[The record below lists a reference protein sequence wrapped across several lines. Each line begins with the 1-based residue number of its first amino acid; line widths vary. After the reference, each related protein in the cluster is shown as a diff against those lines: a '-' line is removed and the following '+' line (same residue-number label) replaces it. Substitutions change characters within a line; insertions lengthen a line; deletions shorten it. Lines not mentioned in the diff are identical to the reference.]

1 MIKALFILLA
11 STLFLL
17 PAQTVPSATT
27 GGPPITIAIPETVI
41 SKALAETLP
50 LTLDGGSE
58 RLEGTITIVDISDL
72 KLYNKIII
80 CHIALTGKDL
90 SLVTTVADQD
100 IRLKLGN
107 ASVDFDCEAE
117 LRFDEAL
124 QTLYITP
131 VARGIEAEKALENG
145 DIGQALLLFLNG
157 REFPIALQDI
167 QPIIAEA
174 GDKMITI
181 DTHISDIGAAAG
193 MLQISLLPKI
203 STRSKP

>member
-1 MIKALFILLA
+1 MKKTFFTLLA
-11 STLFLL
+11 SALFLL
-17 PAQTVPSATT
+17 PAQTAFSATT
-27 GGPPITIAIPETVI
+27 GEPPITIAIPESVI
-41 SKALAETLP
+41 SRALTETLP
-50 LTLDGGSE
+50 LTLAGDSR
-58 RLEGTITIVDISDL
+58 RLEGAITIVDISGL

-80 CHIALTGKDL
+80 CHITLTGKDL

-181 DTHISDIGAAAG
+181 DNHISDIGAAAG
-193 MLQISLLPKI
+193 MLRISLLPEI
-203 STRSKP
+203 TTRPKP